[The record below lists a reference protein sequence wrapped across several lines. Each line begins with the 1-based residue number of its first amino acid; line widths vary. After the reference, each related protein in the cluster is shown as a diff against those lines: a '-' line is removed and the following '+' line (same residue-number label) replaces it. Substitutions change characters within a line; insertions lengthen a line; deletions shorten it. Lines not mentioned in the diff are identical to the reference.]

1 MGSGHT
7 VQHARFAVV
16 PSGRRA
22 DALDS
27 QYVRF
32 LRHADGWP
40 ELLHSF
46 GLFGT
51 SELLG
56 AEFDE
61 ALEVISYLEP
71 DVLEDAGVV
80 VEDLFRSAGRRWPST
95 SS

>member
-1 MGSGHT
+1 M
-7 VQHARFAVV
+7 
-16 PSGRRA
+16 
-22 DALDS
+22 
-27 QYVRF
+27 RF